1 MQKQMQGNILYRPVW
16 LPLAITAAMLMIAL
30 GLLQGTAS
38 RSLNRLQ
45 HLHTHLERLTQAQEA
60 SLHIQRI
67 LLPHFDNSDPI
78 APAELIAI
86 RGDIDK
92 MRAVYADTETD
103 IGAALRRAQA
113 ALNADDTQPR
123 EALLISL
130 QELGHV
136 LKAETTAHD
145 NLIGGAR
152 QAAQLELDIAV
163 GMMLVLPALALLIM
177 FLVRNRILLPL
188 KNLGW
193 LMSQLARK
201 DFATATAQDI
211 DPMLKPLIDNY
222 NTMVQ
227 RLADLE
233 REHQARRES
242 LESQVGA
249 AARTLLDQQRTLA
262 NAERLAAVGEVAARL
277 AHELRNPLAGMQL
290 ALTNLQHETNDP
302 EHVERLGMVA
312 NELVRI
318 TTLLN
323 SLLDQS
329 RHQPEPSRP
338 VRLGKLIQEL
348 LTLARFQVPE
358 RIRIHHDVPAGLN
371 WRLPENELRR
381 TLLNLVLNACQA
393 IGDQAGNIHVQV
405 RDEQGQLMLE
415 VCDDGPGF
423 TQPQLEMGIRP
434 FSSTRP
440 DGTGLGLAA
449 VQRFAQSL
457 QGRVRLHNI
466 QPHGA
471 CVTLT
476 LPDGEYHDE

>member
-1 MQKQMQGNILYRPVW
+1 MQGNILYRPVW
-16 LPLAITAAMLMIAL
+16 LPVVITAAMLMIAL

-45 HLHTHLERLTQAQEA
+45 HLHTHLERLSEAQKT

-67 LLPHFDNSDPI
+67 LVPRFNNSDAI
-78 APAELIAI
+78 APADMDAI
-86 RGDIDK
+86 RDDLNRMLNVNRDRDVDIS
-92 MRAVYADTETD
+92 
-103 IGAALRRAQA
+103 AALLRARD
-113 ALNADDTQPR
+113 ALNAKDVQPR
-123 EALLISL
+123 QALIIAL

-145 NLIGGAR
+145 TLVGDAK
-152 QAAQLELDIAV
+152 QAAQLELDIAS
-163 GMMLVLPALALLIM
+163 GMMLALPALALLIM

-201 DFATATAQDI
+201 DFSAATAQDI

-227 RLADLE
+227 RLAELE
-233 REHQARRES
+233 REHQARRET

-277 AHELRNPLAGMQL
+277 AHELRNPLAGMQM
-290 ALTNLQHETNDP
+290 ALTNLQQETTDP
-302 EHVERLGMVA
+302 EHVERLGMVT

-318 TTLLN
+318 TALLN

-329 RHQPEPSRP
+329 RHQPEPSRAVP
-338 VRLGKLIQEL
+338 LAPLVHEL
-348 LTLARFQVPE
+348 LTLARYQVPE
-358 RIRIHHDVPAGLN
+358 KITIHDEVPDGLS

-393 IGDQAGNIHVQV
+393 IGDRAGNIRVQAKNNH
-405 RDEQGQLMLE
+405 GQLVLE

-423 TQPQLEMGIRP
+423 TQPLLQMGIRP

-449 VQRFAQSL
+449 VQRFAQNL
-457 QGRVRLHNI
+457 QGNVHLHNI

-471 CVTLT
+471 SVTLT
-476 LPDGEYHDE
+476 LPDGEHHD

>member
-1 MQKQMQGNILYRPVW
+1 MQGNILYRPVW

-211 DPMLKPLIDNY
+211 DPMLKPLINNY
-222 NTMVQ
+222 NTMV
-227 RLADLE
+227 
-233 REHQARRES
+233 
-242 LESQVGA
+242 
-249 AARTLLDQQRTLA
+249 
-262 NAERLAAVGEVAARL
+262 
-277 AHELRNPLAGMQL
+277 
-290 ALTNLQHETNDP
+290 
-302 EHVERLGMVA
+302 
-312 NELVRI
+312 
-318 TTLLN
+318 
-323 SLLDQS
+323 
-329 RHQPEPSRP
+329 
-338 VRLGKLIQEL
+338 
-348 LTLARFQVPE
+348 
-358 RIRIHHDVPAGLN
+358 
-371 WRLPENELRR
+371 
-381 TLLNLVLNACQA
+381 
-393 IGDQAGNIHVQV
+393 
-405 RDEQGQLMLE
+405 
-415 VCDDGPGF
+415 
-423 TQPQLEMGIRP
+423 
-434 FSSTRP
+434 
-440 DGTGLGLAA
+440 
-449 VQRFAQSL
+449 
-457 QGRVRLHNI
+457 
-466 QPHGA
+466 
-471 CVTLT
+471 
-476 LPDGEYHDE
+476 

>member
-1 MQKQMQGNILYRPVW
+1 MQGNILYRPVW
-16 LPLAITAAMLMIAL
+16 LPVVITAAMLMIAL
-30 GLLQGTAS
+30 ALLQGTAS

-67 LLPHFDNSDPI
+67 LVPHLDDSDPI
-78 APAELIAI
+78 APTALTAI

-92 MRAVYADTETD
+92 MLAVYSDTKTD
-103 IGAALRRAQA
+103 IGAALQRARTALAADNASPRQA
-113 ALNADDTQPR
+113 LIIALQ
-123 EALLISL
+123 
-130 QELGHV
+130 QLGHV
-136 LKAETTAHD
+136 LKAETKAHD
-145 NLIGGAR
+145 TLVAGAK

-163 GMMLVLPALALLIM
+163 GMMLALPALALLIM

-201 DFATATAQDI
+201 DFVTATAQDI
-211 DPMLKPLIDNY
+211 DPMLKPLINNY

-227 RLADLE
+227 RLAELE
-233 REHQARRES
+233 REHQVRRES

-290 ALTNLQHETNDP
+290 ALTNLQQETSDP

-312 NELVRI
+312 NELMRI
-318 TTLLN
+318 TALLN

-338 VRLGKLIQEL
+338 VQLATVVHEL
-348 LTLARFQVPE
+348 LTLARYQVPE
-358 RIRIHHDVPAGLN
+358 RIRIHDQVPDGLSC
-371 WRLPENELRR
+371 RLPENELRR

-393 IGDQAGNIHVQV
+393 MEGQAGNIRVQA
-405 RDEQGQLMLE
+405 RNQQGQLLLE

-423 TQPQLEMGIRP
+423 PQPLLETGIRP

-449 VQRFAQSL
+449 VQRFAQNL
-457 QGRVRLHNI
+457 QGKVRLHNI
-466 QPHGA
+466 RPHGA

-476 LPDGEYHDE
+476 LPNGEYHD

>member
-1 MQKQMQGNILYRPVW
+1 MQGNILYRPVW
-16 LPLAITAAMLMIAL
+16 LPLLITAAMLMIAL
-30 GLLQGTAS
+30 ALLQGTAS

-45 HLHTHLERLTQAQEA
+45 HLHTHLERITQAQKV

-67 LLPHFDNSDPI
+67 LVPYLDSSENIS
-78 APAELIAI
+78 PASMKAI
-86 RGDIDK
+86 RSDIDK
-92 MRAVYADTETD
+92 MLAVNRETEPD
-103 IGAALRRAQA
+103 IVAALERARS
-113 ALNADDTQPR
+113 ALNVDNTQSHH
-123 EALLISL
+123 ALIVAL
-130 QELGHV
+130 QELGRV
-136 LKAETTAHD
+136 LQAETSTHD
-145 NLIGGAR
+145 NLVGSAK
-152 QAAQLELDIAV
+152 QAARLEVDIAQ
-163 GMMLVLPALALLIM
+163 GMMLALPALALLIM
-177 FLVRNRILLPL
+177 FLVRKRILLPL

-211 DPMLKPLIDNY
+211 DPMLKPLINNY

-233 REHQARRES
+233 SEHQARRES

-277 AHELRNPLAGMQL
+277 AHELRNPMAGMQL
-290 ALTNLQHETNDP
+290 ALTNLQHETRDP
-302 EHVERLGMVA
+302 DHVERLGMVA
-312 NELVRI
+312 NELVRV

-329 RHQPEPSRP
+329 RHQPEPCRCVP
-338 VRLGKLIQEL
+338 LATVVHEL
-348 LTLARFQVPE
+348 LTLARYQVPE
-358 RIRIHHDVPAGLN
+358 RIRIHDQVPADLS
-371 WRLPENELRR
+371 WQLPENELRR

-393 IGDQAGNIHVQV
+393 MDEQAGNIHV
-405 RDEQGQLMLE
+405 RARREQGQLELE

-423 TQPQLEMGIRP
+423 PPALLEMGVRP
-434 FSSTRP
+434 FTSTRP
-440 DGTGLGLAA
+440 DGTGLGLAS
-449 VQRFAQSL
+449 VQRFAQNL
-457 QGRVRLHNI
+457 QGQVHLYNR

-476 LPDGEYHDE
+476 LPDGEHHD